1 MQEIFREDIEGAI
14 KMLKRFGKIFAGFAS
29 VILLANSTASTAQA
43 ERKIVINLATR
54 TLALYDD
61 NKKIRLYPIG
71 PGKYATPT
79 PVGYYSILTKEVDP
93 PWINPDDPEFSVPAG
108 PNNPLGMRWMQF
120 HGNYGIHGTNNPG
133 SIGHYVSNGCIRMY
147 EQDVEELFDLVTV
160 GTPVE
165 IMYNRVV
172 VEKDDNNEIVYY
184 VYPDGYDWQK
194 NVQLE
199 DVTKW
204 LDGYGIGAFES
215 DSQIEQEIY
224 DSTGEPNYV
233 GKIYPI
239 EYGDK
244 KLNVGAI
251 IQDDVTYIPAA
262 EISNE
267 TQVKFTWSDY
277 DNRISSEYGT
287 AYAFDKKGKIYINAN
302 DSQKI
307 FHTSGSLTD
316 GNIFQIQP
324 IDQTSKKDKKKDK
337 PSRKDK
343 RGKDQGLN
351 APNDSP
357 AIEPIHVPISVD
369 DPNQKPSVDQ
379 PIDQPTDLPPAD
391 SKPRDDNQNPPIVF
405 DDYGNPL
412 DEFGNIIPPKSE
424 ESEVKNESPEPEPE
438 VKSEPES
445 KSDKKSK
452 SKSKKSKKDKTQRS
466 ETESDDESNQPP
478 ESESKPEQKSQK
490 QTRDPKNMVFDDYG
504 NPLDDQGNVISPD
517 KT

>member
-1 MQEIFREDIEGAI
+1 
-14 KMLKRFGKIFAGFAS
+14 MLKLSKKIFVGFAS
-29 VILLANSTASTAQA
+29 MVLLLNSTTDSAQA

-79 PVGYYSILTKEVDP
+79 PVGYYSILTKEVNP
-93 PWINPDDPEFSVPAG
+93 PWINPDDPEFEVPAG

-172 VEKDDNNEIVYY
+172 VEKNDDNQIVYY

-215 DSQIEQEIY
+215 DSEIEQEIY

-262 EISNE
+262 EISNA
-267 TQVKFTWSDY
+267 TNVKYKWSEY

-287 AYAFDKKGKIYINAN
+287 AYAFDKKGKIYIDAN

-307 FHTSGSLTD
+307 FHTSGALTD
-316 GNIFQIQP
+316 SNIYQIQP
-324 IDQTSKKDKKKDK
+324 IDQGKKKDKDRKKDK

-343 RGKDQGLN
+343 RGKDQGTN
-351 APNDSP
+351 APIDSP
-357 AIEPIHVPISVD
+357 AIEPIDVTVSIDQPNRQTQPPISQPD
-369 DPNQKPSVDQ
+369 QQISQ
-379 PIDQPTDLPPAD
+379 PIDQPKELPPGE
-391 SKPRDDNQNPPIVF
+391 SKPDEKSKPMVF

-424 ESEVKNESPEPEPE
+424 DTQIEESQADEK
-438 VKSEPES
+438 KSES
-445 KSDKKSK
+445 DQKQNQKSDRK
-452 SKSKKSKKDKTQRS
+452 
-466 ETESDDESNQPP
+466 SNQK
-478 ESESKPEQKSQK
+478 SEQNSEQNSENQ
-490 QTRDPKNMVFDDYG
+490 QTRDPKNMVFDEYG
-504 NPLDDQGNVISPD
+504 NPLDDQGNVIRPQED
-517 KT
+517 EENYAR